1 VSAGVNTA
9 SGPWRAAE
17 EDIMARQT
25 VLLDTYPGRLPEGEP
40 EAFDTRERAAAAA
53 ARVAAGYR
61 RHGLEARPV
70 GDGWDI
76 AAAGE
81 AAPWRTLRL
90 DDAVN
95 WPRDD
100 GRE

>member
-1 VSAGVNTA
+1 
-9 SGPWRAAE
+9 
-17 EDIMARQT
+17 MARQT

-40 EAFDTRERAAAAA
+40 EAFDSRERAAAAA
-53 ARVAAGYR
+53 ARVAAGYA

-90 DDAVN
+90 DDAAN

-100 GRE
+100 GQE

>member
-1 VSAGVNTA
+1 MT
-9 SGPWRAAE
+9 
-17 EDIMARQT
+17 RQT

-40 EAFDTRERAAAAA
+40 EAFDSRERAAAAA
-53 ARVAAGYR
+53 ARVAAGYA

-90 DDAVN
+90 DDAAN
-95 WPRDD
+95 WPDAD
-100 GRE
+100 ADEA